1 MLISCA
7 RNCHVHTYLVQM
19 DVKFLKNQKYALK
32 GNKKQTAK
40 A

>member
-1 MLISCA
+1 MY
-7 RNCHVHTYLVQM
+7 TLVQM